1 MISEKE
7 SIMYEY
13 AVEAKG
19 LTYAYNSTTL
29 FESID
34 LNVKIGKCI
43 AILGKSGSGKSTL
56 LRIINGSIRP
66 LRGEV
71 RVLGVNIYNGHM
83 NGVRRKI
90 SYIPQ
95 SLGLVY
101 NMSVLENVMLSRAAD
116 SPFRASLGLWKG
128 EYVNEAIG
136 ILRSIGLDDKAKRKV
151 NNLSGGE
158 MQRVAIA
165 RALMQ
170 RASIILADEPVSN
183 LDDDNARSIIHL
195 IKGLTDKGTTAIV
208 VIHNKRLAE
217 EYMDEAYYLGN
228 GLLERVW

>member
-195 IKGLTDKGTTAIV
+195 IKGLTDKGTAIV